1 MNEMNELTK
10 EAQLTREAQLHRSRN
25 GRLNIDM
32 FSRTLKPRWT
42 LIKINNAYYDRRGLA
57 KWLKERG
64 SMVPTSRRKLTTNEV
79 RNVENKNPYRIYGK
93 APVLNKNK

>member
-1 MNEMNELTK
+1 MNDMNDRQLTK
-10 EAQLTREAQLHRSRN
+10 EAQLHRSRN

-42 LIKINNAYYDRRGLA
+42 LIKIDNAYYDRRGLA

-64 SMVPTSRRKLTTNEV
+64 NFVPMSRRKLTTNET
-79 RNVENKNPYRIYGK
+79 RNASDPNPYRIYGK
-93 APVLNKNK
+93 APILNKNK